1 MTSRPRWGDKRGD
14 ALESSAGTTIGA
26 DRSCST
32 VTGDCAINA
41 TDHGVIAAAY
51 RAIGRPAVA
60 PASQRTPGPGGSGGN
75 VTSPVRY
82 GVVIRSTRSPRATS
96 ICGTKAGANRPRSM
110 SLVVLES
117 RAAVATES
125 STTPPSR
132 LRGASRSHT
141 CPSRVSVAARP
152 YSSSSGSAGTA
163 GPRDETIDHEP
174 VRRGGEGLLA
184 GCGLRRPPRDQPA
197 RDLVGT
203 VNRES
208 TRAGASA
215 R

>member
-1 MTSRPRWGDKRGD
+1 VGRQTGD
-14 ALESSAGTTIGA
+14 ALESNASTTIEA

-51 RAIGRPAVA
+51 RAIGPPAVA
-60 PASQRTPGPGGSGGN
+60 PASRRTPGPGGSGGN

-82 GVVIRSTRSPRATS
+82 GVVIRSTRSPRASS
-96 ICGTKAGANRPRSM
+96 ICGTRPGANRPRSM

-117 RAAVATES
+117 RAAVATGS
-125 STTPPSR
+125 STTPPSG
-132 LRGASRSHT
+132 LRGASRSYT
-141 CPSRVSVAARP
+141 CRSRVSVAAGP
-152 YSSSSGSAGTA
+152 YSSSSSGVGGDSRSTR
-163 GPRDETIDHEP
+163 RDDDHEP
-174 VRRGGEGLLA
+174 HPAAARAFLRGV
-184 GCGLRRPPRDQPA
+184 GCAAPRDQPA

-208 TRAGASA
+208 TRAGAYGPLND
-215 R
+215 